1 MRGVTLI
8 DAVVGSALVLLIF
21 MALVGLLRS
30 SLLVASLAKA
40 KAGATAVANTQLEYI
55 RGLDYDSVGTIGGI
69 PAGAIPQYATT
80 TQNGIPYAIRTF
92 IEYADDP
99 ADGTGAADSNAI
111 TTDYKHIKVAVTYL
125 LKGKLRE
132 VFMVSSYAPPS
143 IETATNGGTLKIIV
157 VSATGAPVP
166 GATVQ
171 IVNASTSPVVN
182 LTTFT
187 DTTGVVLLGGAA
199 TSTQYQIFVSKGGYS
214 SAQTYDRDATNQNP
228 NPGYLTVVKNAT
240 TASTFAID
248 ILSSLTLSTLYPIM
262 ATTTLDAFTDTS
274 KLASQIST
282 QVQGSSLM
290 LQDIG
295 AGYAASGSATSVS
308 ITPARL
314 VSWQVASTTI
324 TSPNNTS
331 VRIQVLD
338 GSGGLIPDA
347 QVPGN
352 SAGFSAT
359 SIDLSGVSTS
369 TYPTLALSA
378 TLTTTDAS
386 TTPALQN
393 WSVTALVGPTPIPNV
408 SVTLTGIKTIG
419 STGAGAAI
427 LKNIL
432 SASTNSSGVATFSAE
447 WDSYSLDVAGYD
459 TVDACYGP
467 SYSLAPG
474 GTMSQS
480 LYLGAVTSNSLL
492 ISVRDTTGVAI
503 SNVTVT
509 LSRTGYS
516 STSATSICGGAYFG
530 GLTAS
535 SLYSVQI
542 SKSGYTTTTYTNVTV
557 GGHTFYAASFP

>member
-1 MRGVTLI
+1 
-8 DAVVGSALVLLIF
+8 
-21 MALVGLLRS
+21 
-30 SLLVASLAKA
+30 
-40 KAGATAVANTQLEYI
+40 
-55 RGLDYDSVGTIGGI
+55 
-69 PAGAIPQYATT
+69 
-80 TQNGIPYAIRTF
+80 
-92 IEYADDP
+92 
-99 ADGTGAADSNAI
+99 
-111 TTDYKHIKVAVTYL
+111 
-125 LKGKLRE
+125 
-132 VFMVSSYAPPS
+132 MVSSYAPPS